1 MSWTLP
7 LPALLLLAFAAWRD
21 VATRTIPN
29 RVSLALAVLGLAFR
43 MTEGWTAVLTSLAA
57 AAALFLV
64 LFACHA
70 RGLLGGGDVKL
81 LTALSLGLAPI
92 DSWNLLLAT
101 AIAGGFLAFLYLTL
115 QRLRLERRSIDTHAS
130 ALRRVLAVEVRRIRQ
145 RGPMPYGVAIAIGGA
160 VVLLHPQ
167 GG

>member
-1 MSWTLP
+1 MPPSRTGLGRHGRPGTTRGHDGW
-7 LPALLLLAFAAWRD
+7 PAL
-21 VATRTIPN
+21 
-29 RVSLALAVLGLAFR
+29 
-43 MTEGWTAVLTSLAA
+43 LTSLAA
-57 AAALFLV
+57 AGALFLV
-64 LFACHA
+64 LFFCHA

-92 DSWNLLLAT
+92 DSWNLILAT
-101 AIAGGFLAFLYLTL
+101 AIAGGALAFLYLAL
-115 QRLRLERRSIDTHAS
+115 QRLRLERLSIDTRAS